1 MKKVYYFFKLLLN
14 LSKIAKDEKNTDAAI
29 MIADCLYHMDLLE
42 AEEKMAKIDQAG
54 TDLVSQ
60 RRMMDGY
67 DIQKLNE
74 LPDGTLAKSYA
85 NHMISQNLQP
95 NFYKNIPVV
104 NDSTYI
110 MMRMRET
117 HDLWHILTGFN
128 TTVPGELGL
137 QAFMFAQLHT
147 PFAPIVICGR
157 SLVSVFK
164 KPDEVVEVFENVS
177 KGWQMGRKAK
187 PIFGL
192 DWEKNW
198 AKPVNQLREEYQI
211 VI

>member
-1 MKKVYYFFKLLLN
+1 MKKAFYFVKLLIN
-14 LSKIAKDEKNTDAAI
+14 LSKIAKNEKNTDAAI
-29 MIADCLYHMDLLE
+29 SIADCLYHMGLLE
-42 AEEKMAKIDQAG
+42 EEEKMAKASQDGIDF
-54 TDLVSQ
+54 VIK

-74 LPDGTLAKSYA
+74 LPMGTLAKSYA
-85 NHMISQNLQP
+85 HHMISQNLQP
-95 NFYKNIPVV
+95 NFYKNIAVT

-117 HDLWHILTGFN
+117 HDLWHILTGFD

-164 KPDEVVEVFENVS
+164 KPDEVVQVFETVA

-198 AKPVNQLREEYQI
+198 AKPVTQLREEYQI
-211 VI
+211 VV